1 MSESRA
7 LLLLHPS
14 SIAHVR
20 PGDVVVTDSW
30 ILLQEALQE
39 GIGTLDLRELLGGK
53 EDLVDETVSNWRAT
67 VDSMASPRLADVPLL
82 ACMRAELLW
91 GAFFPFV
98 RYAVAATELLGA
110 GYDLVTDIPYADPRY
125 AGIAFA
131 TRSGEEHPLPSL
143 PSPAAVGGVYIQPLP
158 ESHGL
163 AGSTG
168 RQRSLSAR
176 ARSVLLRVSSSLV
189 THILERKGDVVAYG
203 HYATLGH
210 LHRELARRFRLV
222 LWPWGLPRRDDLLR
236 LAAKGVRFPPVLEPT
251 RALAEL
257 LPRRPSSSLPTGRKS
272 DARDAQGRRDNL
284 EDPDLEERTRCLLAE
299 AVSPWTFRLSGSD
312 ATPSLV
318 GPISR
323 VVARNLPEVCVR
335 VLAARDAVARAGAS
349 AVVTP
354 YDTSLD
360 FAPLALYGRAAGI
373 PVVVVAHG
381 MEGSAVPG
389 DKRLATHVLAWSE
402 SMQKALARTLARTSV
417 EVASCGPL
425 HLGRLRRV
433 RPPARDSVL
442 FLSYAVRHN
451 TAWDSW
457 MDAEKYLE
465 LLARTLPAFTGRLRT
480 VGLKIHPS
488 EDPAHYTSVLSRVG
502 LGIRLISEG
511 LVHDNLDDAGL
522 VVGPFS
528 TGLVEAYH
536 LGSMPVCVNLSGGPL
551 PPPCDGSTEIPVV
564 ADSDSLAAVLGD
576 WLHGKKWAGWKPA
589 HWPAFGSFV
598 GEATDAERRAAVE
611 IGRFV
616 S

>member
-1 MSESRA
+1 MGKSRA
-7 LLLLHPS
+7 LLLLQPS

-20 PGDVVVTDSW
+20 PGDLVVTDSW
-30 ILLQEALQE
+30 ILLQDALQ
-39 GIGTLDLRELLGGK
+39 GGVPTLDLRKLLGGK
-53 EDLVDETVSNWRAT
+53 ENLVDETVSSWRAT
-67 VDSMASPRLADVPLL
+67 VDSMASPKLADVPML

-98 RYAVAATELLGA
+98 RYAVAATELLSA
-110 GYDLVTDIPYADPRY
+110 GYELVTDIPYTDPRY

-131 TRSGEEHPLPSL
+131 TRSGEEHPVPWLPSSAGL
-143 PSPAAVGGVYIQPLP
+143 GGAYIQPLP
-158 ESHGL
+158 ESHGP

-168 RQRSLSAR
+168 HRRPPSAR
-176 ARSVLLRVSSSLV
+176 ARSALLRASSSLV
-189 THILERKGDVVAYG
+189 ARLLERKGDVVVYG

-210 LHRELARRFRLV
+210 LHRELSHRFRLV

-236 LAAKGVRFPPVLEPT
+236 LAARGVRFPPVIDPT

-257 LPRRPSSSLPTGRKS
+257 LPRQPSSSLATGRTA
-272 DARDAQGRRDNL
+272 DARRAQGRRDT
-284 EDPDLEERTRCLLAE
+284 PDGPELEERARSLLAE
-299 AVSPWTFRLSGSD
+299 AVSPSTFLLSGSN
-312 ATPSLV
+312 ATPSLI

-335 VLAARDAVARAGAS
+335 VLAARDAVAREGAS

-360 FAPLALYGRAAGI
+360 FAPLALYGSAAGI

-381 MEGSAVPG
+381 MEGSPVPG

-402 SMQKALARTLARTSV
+402 PMKAALAHTLARTSV
-417 EVASCGPL
+417 EVTSCGPL
-425 HLGRLRRV
+425 HLGKLRRV

-488 EDPAHYTSVLSRVG
+488 EDPAHYASVLSRVG
-502 LGIRLISEG
+502 LGIRLLSEG

-576 WLHGKKWAGWKPA
+576 WLHGKKWAGWTPA

-598 GEATDAERRAAVE
+598 GEATDAERRAAVK
-611 IGRFV
+611 IGRFI